1 VLASPVL
8 ASPVLAS
15 PVLASRDEPG
25 LIGQH
30 DRLDPVAQ
38 SQLAQDPG
46 HVGLHRRLAQRQ
58 RRGQLGVAQPPRDQA
73 EHLEL
78 PRREHGQT
86 LVIVSRREPLHQA
99 AGDGRGEQRVAPADQ
114 PDRGDQVLGG
124 DVLEQEAAG
133 PGGQRR
139 VDVLVQVE
147 RGEDDDPHFGLLPVS
162 PLRGQ
167 DPPGRLEPVHLGH
180 PDIHQHDVRPV
191 LQRGRD
197 RLPAV
202 RGLGHHRD
210 ARGAQDQPEA
220 APDQRLVIRDD
231 HPRRRI
237 AGRAVRAHTD
247 SSGMM
252 ARTRQPPP
260 GRGPASSSPPY
271 RPSRSRS
278 PISPRPA
285 SRDPPDPGGP

>member
-8 ASPVLAS
+8 AG
-15 PVLASRDEPG
+15 RDEPG
-25 LIGQH
+25 LISEH

-78 PRREHGQT
+78 PRREHGQA
-86 LVIVSRREPLHQA
+86 LVVVSRREPLHQA

-124 DVLEQEAAG
+124 DVLEQEPAG

-147 RGEDDDPHFGLLPVS
+147 RGEDDDPHRR
-162 PLRGQ
+162 LRGQ
-167 DPPGRLEPVHLGH
+167 DALGRLEPVHLGH
-180 PDIHQHDVRPV
+180 PDIHQHDVGPV
-191 LQRGRD
+191 LQRRRD

-210 ARGAQDQPEA
+210 AGRAQDQPETA
-220 APDQRLVIRDD
+220 SDQRLVVRDD
-231 HPRRRI
+231 HPRRCI
-237 AGRAVRAHTD
+237 SGRAVRAHTG

-285 SRDPPDPGGP
+285 SPEPPGPPAPGSP